1 VNLFSAPVLLG
12 AALISSPAL
21 WSGFV
26 GQAPVQM
33 GLSRYLLAVAFSW
46 GALSLVATLV
56 GPARSAAVEVAGDG
70 VAADGTASDGAASD
84 GAASDGESE

>member
-1 VNLFSAPVLLG
+1 MNLFSAPVLLG

-26 GQAPVQM
+26 GQAPLQM

-46 GALSLVATLV
+46 GALSLVATLI
-56 GPARSAAVEVAGDG
+56 GPARPPAVEAAPVEAAAVE
-70 VAADGTASDGAASD
+70 AASD
-84 GAASDGESE
+84 GKSE